1 MFIVDPDA
9 GDEDVVKLSEG
20 VQKIITGQG
29 GSSTKTEMMG
39 KRQLAYEINHK
50 KDGTYVL
57 LEVEG
62 SGAEIAEVERRMR
75 VNDQIL
81 RYMTVRVDEMRRRAE
96 KLKARRARKAEKQ
109 PSNGKAKAV
118 ETDTDTDDD
127 ESAGIL
133 WGDAF
138 AAGGDVVDSVSLRQR
153 WMGLPDHVP
162 DPWNGFFAALR
173 YDNRSNRLVAGA
185 DLFGLFPVYYWTSAD
200 VVLIGEVRDAET
212 ARIAAG
218 SP

>member
-1 MFIVDPDA
+1 LAEKRTYELMFIVDPDA
-9 GDEDVVKLSEG
+9 GDEEVVKLSEG

-29 GSSTKTEMMG
+29 GSITKTEMMG

-81 RYMTVRVDEMRRRAE
+81 RYMTVRVDEMRRRAD

-109 PSNGKAKAV
+109 PGSGKAKAV
-118 ETDTDTDDD
+118 AANTDTDDD
-127 ESAGIL
+127 ESA
-133 WGDAF
+133 A
-138 AAGGDVVDSVSLRQR
+138 
-153 WMGLPDHVP
+153 
-162 DPWNGFFAALR
+162 
-173 YDNRSNRLVAGA
+173 
-185 DLFGLFPVYYWTSAD
+185 
-200 VVLIGEVRDAET
+200 
-212 ARIAAG
+212 
-218 SP
+218 